1 MNAARRA
8 KEERGPIRI
17 TLLLVVLRDSEAD
30 ASEVPAFAKE
40 LELEPAAHSRLVVAI
55 GLPELPLQVR
65 LLEREVNLQLG
76 DVPAQADLRVSPDRG
91 GAEPR

>member
-1 MNAARRA
+1 M
-8 KEERGPIRI
+8 
-17 TLLLVVLRDSEAD
+17 
-30 ASEVPAFAKE
+30 PAFAKELE

-76 DVPAQADLRVSPDRG
+76 DVQAIPFADGTFDTAGVHLVVMHDSGRSQGSV
-91 GAEPR
+91 